1 MAKSTLL
8 NIDSSYRNLYPKNI
22 YKSDG
27 KSLPLNPLNFKENS
41 NIITV
46 NYPNHGLNNGDRIIV
61 QNVNGIDKIV
71 SNSFYLL
78 NKFKYMLIIFDDNFI
93 NTNYKSYV
101 DSLYVNIELYGDKS
115 IDNLINNIP
124 LNSLLGIKKAL
135 IHNDIKNIKLNTIIN
150 KYYTYSNDLLN
161 KKLL

>member
-46 NYPNHGLNNGDRIIV
+46 NYPNHWLNNGDRIIV

-78 NKFKYMLIIFDDNFI
+78 NKFKYMLIVFWW
-93 NTNYKSYV
+93 
-101 DSLYVNIELYGDKS
+101 
-115 IDNLINNIP
+115 
-124 LNSLLGIKKAL
+124 
-135 IHNDIKNIKLNTIIN
+135 
-150 KYYTYSNDLLN
+150 
-161 KKLL
+161 